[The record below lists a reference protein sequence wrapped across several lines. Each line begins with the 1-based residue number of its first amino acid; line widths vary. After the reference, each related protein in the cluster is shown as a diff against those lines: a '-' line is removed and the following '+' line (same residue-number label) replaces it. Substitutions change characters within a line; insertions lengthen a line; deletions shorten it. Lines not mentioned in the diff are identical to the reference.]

1 MSDRPVPALQL
12 NAQNTKDCRTSEEGR
27 MRVVTLSEPLGMPPA
42 ERDAYCTEQRGRWGK
57 HARMTVV
64 VRRFFDQPAV

>member
-1 MSDRPVPALQL
+1 MGDINPESLGDFIGM
-12 NAQNTKDCRTSEEGR
+12 RTLEAKAPGMG
-27 MRVVTLSEPLGMPPA
+27 MRVVTLSEPLGVPPA